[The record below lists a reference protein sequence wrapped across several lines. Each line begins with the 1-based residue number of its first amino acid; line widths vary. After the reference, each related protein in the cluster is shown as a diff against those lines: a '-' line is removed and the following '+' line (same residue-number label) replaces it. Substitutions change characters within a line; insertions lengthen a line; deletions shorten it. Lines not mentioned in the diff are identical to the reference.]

1 MIALLCGIF
10 IRLNV
15 GAWGIIIISVGYL
28 MVACIHSQSQ
38 QEKNHSLDT

>member
-15 GAWGIIIISVGYL
+15 GAWGIIIISVLYDKH
-28 MVACIHSQSQ
+28 HSD
-38 QEKNHSLDT
+38 E